1 MGQLKKDHRK
11 KVAARNANIK
21 NNQKRLQKAQQEWLM
36 DLINREKA
44 AGKFDNVPPAIT
56 DQEQILG
63 AQEPTFT
70 EIKGPII

>member
-11 KVAARNANIK
+11 RVAARNANIK

-63 AQEPTFT
+63 AQEPIFT
-70 EIKGPII
+70 EVNGPLI